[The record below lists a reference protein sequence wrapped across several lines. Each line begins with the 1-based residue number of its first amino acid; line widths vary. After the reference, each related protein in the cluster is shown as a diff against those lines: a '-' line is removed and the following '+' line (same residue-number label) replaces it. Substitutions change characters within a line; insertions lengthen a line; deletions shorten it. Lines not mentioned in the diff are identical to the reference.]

1 MSKDMPTNGA
11 NCWAEHG
18 KSSGVRHALIDNY
31 NCNIEFGGQL
41 SVSGEE
47 RRGEE
52 LVDSNIDAEEFLVKV
67 GYLP

>member
-1 MSKDMPTNGA
+1 
-11 NCWAEHG
+11 
-18 KSSGVRHALIDNY
+18 LIDDY